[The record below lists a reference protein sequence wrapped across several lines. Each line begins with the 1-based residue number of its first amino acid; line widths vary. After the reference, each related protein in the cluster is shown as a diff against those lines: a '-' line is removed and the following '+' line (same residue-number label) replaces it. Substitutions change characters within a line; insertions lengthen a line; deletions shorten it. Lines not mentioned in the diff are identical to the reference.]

1 MANWSVAVVNRTTK
15 SIGIA
20 WSIPTSL
27 LNSGVRFYV
36 TLARKNNGSSASS
49 VGKMVPANTTTS
61 KITDLEADTEYNV
74 SVVVAIANG
83 TVFKSTDVVA
93 ITEEG
98 GE

>member
-1 MANWSVAVVNRTTK
+1 MNRTTK
-15 SIGIA
+15 SIGIL

-36 TLARKNNGSSASS
+36 TLARKNNGSSVSS

-61 KITDLEADTEYNV
+61 KITELEANTEYNV
-74 SVVVAIANG
+74 SVVVVIANG
-83 TVFKSTDVVA
+83 TVFKSADVFA
-93 ITEEG
+93 MTKEG